1 MAIPPTPIL
10 SYGTRSPHRPRWR
23 ALRRRDSEGG
33 TPGGM
38 NNKGAILIAV
48 ALAGYGVLSI
58 SMTLGFK
65 SALSA
70 FPYPC
75 ALVAATFV
83 LEAALVK
90 SAECGAR
97 CSDVVHA
104 RKCDGDD
111 ASNDDGRRWL
121 MLLIGACVG
130 GEVALSNA
138 GLLLLSVATHTMIKA
153 CTPVF
158 VLAAALALGLEP
170 PSCASF
176 GIVATIASGTALSS
190 VGSAGDGED
199 SLIGVLLT
207 VGGGAIGGLRWG
219 LTQRA
224 TQTGEAKVAPTALV
238 RRTLPFSAACL
249 VAAAAAIDGYRIA
262 KAPGAGAAALDAM
275 GVAGALAVGGL
286 ALLTVEVALVALT
299 SSLSLAVAAVAK
311 ELVLVAVA
319 ALSLGDE
326 VLPRTLVGFGLTASG
341 VLAYNLQRLLRRRE
355 DGYGRVPAEGEEA
368 AEPPEA
374 ELQRAPPPLPV
385 V

>member
-1 MAIPPTPIL
+1 MAAIAAPPSRPATDPAPKLAQLDLVRACRERGDRAAAAADSADERDLLLGHSDGATIMAIPPTPIL

-275 GVAGALAVGGL
+275 GVAGALAVGGRSAGREADAFKIRVL
-286 ALLTVEVALVALT
+286 CAL
-299 SSLSLAVAAVAK
+299 
-311 ELVLVAVA
+311 
-319 ALSLGDE
+319 
-326 VLPRTLVGFGLTASG
+326 
-341 VLAYNLQRLLRRRE
+341 
-355 DGYGRVPAEGEEA
+355 
-368 AEPPEA
+368 
-374 ELQRAPPPLPV
+374 
-385 V
+385 